1 MPEVT
6 VEKTKNYLI
15 VKIPLKATE
24 EGRAEFS
31 PRAQKIVD
39 SAIQE
44 GMEDIEAGRVSGP
57 FRNMKEFKSSLRKAK
72 R

>member
-1 MPEVT
+1 MSNVT
-6 VEKTKNYLI
+6 VEKTKDYLI

-24 EGRAEFS
+24 EGRAELS
-31 PRAQKIVD
+31 PRAQKIVGA
-39 SAIQE
+39 AIQE
-44 GMEDIEAGRVSGP
+44 GIKDIEAGRVSGP